1 MLMTNPPSA
10 ADVKLAIEGIAKRY
24 GPTAALEP
32 TTLDVRRGEFLTL
45 LGPSGSG
52 KTTLLM
58 MIAGLV
64 EPSAGRIC
72 LEGEDITARPAY
84 RRDIGLVFQNYALFP
99 HLTVAENVAFP
110 LEMRRQ
116 PRAEIAKAVA
126 EALELVRL
134 PHLGARYPR
143 ELSGGQQQRVAF
155 ARAIVFKPR
164 LVLMDE
170 PLGALDKKLREELK
184 LELRKL
190 HRDLGAT
197 IVYVTH
203 DQDEA
208 MLLSDRICL
217 MANARIAQVDA
228 PSDLYNRPRSRFAA
242 EFIGESNILPGSL
255 RRTAAGGW
263 QVALDNGPD
272 LACLA
277 PEQPG
282 EGRVPV
288 LIRPE
293 RIRLAPAMAEEGFA
307 ATVETVLDLGGIR
320 RIGLATASGLRLEA
334 IALGSATGGFAVG
347 EAVACAVTPADVVP
361 LAPGEAS

>member
-1 MLMTNPPSA
+1 MLMPNPPSA
-10 ADVKLAIEGIAKRY
+10 ADTKLSISGIAKRY
-24 GPTAALEP
+24 GPTAALEA

-64 EPSAGRIC
+64 EPSAGRIL
-72 LEGEDITARPAY
+72 LEGEDITERPAY

-110 LEMRRQ
+110 LEMRRMAR
-116 PRAEIAKAVA
+116 PDIARAVA
-126 EALELVRL
+126 GALELVRL
-134 PHLGARYPR
+134 PHLGQRYPR

-155 ARAIVFKPR
+155 ARAIVFKPA

-190 HRDLGAT
+190 HRELGAT

-228 PSDLYNRPRSRFAA
+228 PTDLYNRPRSRFAA
-242 EFIGESNILPGSL
+242 EFIGESNIARGVLDQADGAWHVTLEDGPRL
-255 RRTAAGGW
+255 ACAAPAAPAAGS
-263 QVALDNGPD
+263 
-272 LACLA
+272 
-277 PEQPG
+277 
-282 EGRVPV
+282 VPV

-293 RIRLAPAMAEEGFA
+293 RIRLAPTGPGFPAE
-307 ATVETVLDLGGIR
+307 VETVLDLGGIR
-320 RIGLATASGLRLEA
+320 RFSLRTPGGLAFNAVE
-334 IALGSATGGFAVG
+334 LGSATAGFGVGDLVRCEVAV
-347 EAVACAVTPADVVP
+347 ADVVP
-361 LAPGEAS
+361 LNEGAPS

>member
-1 MLMTNPPSA
+1 MPNPPSA
-10 ADVKLAIEGIAKRY
+10 ADTKLSISGIAKRY

-64 EPSAGRIC
+64 EPSAGRIL
-72 LEGEDITARPAY
+72 LEGEDITERPAY

-99 HLTVAENVAFP
+99 HLTVAENIAFP
-110 LEMRRQ
+110 LEMRHM
-116 PRAEIAKAVA
+116 PRPEMTRAVT

-134 PHLGARYPR
+134 PHLGQRYPR

-155 ARAIVFKPR
+155 ARAIVFKPA

-190 HRDLGAT
+190 HRELGAT

-217 MANARIAQVDA
+217 MANARVAQVDA
-228 PSDLYNRPRSRFAA
+228 PTDLYNRPRSRFAA
-242 EFIGESNILPGSL
+242 EFIGESNIAHGVLEQSDETW
-255 RRTAAGGW
+255 R
-263 QVALDNGPD
+263 VALDGGPR
-272 LACLA
+272 LACAA
-277 PEQPG
+277 PTARPAG
-282 EGRVPV
+282 PVSV

-293 RIRLAPAMAEEGFA
+293 RIRLAKAGPGFPAE
-307 ATVETVLDLGGIR
+307 VETVLDLGGIR
-320 RIGLATASGLRLEA
+320 RFALRTPGGLGFDVVE
-334 IALGSATGGFAVG
+334 LGSATAGLAVG
-347 EAVACAVTPADVVP
+347 DQVRCEVAAADVVP
-361 LAPGEAS
+361 LNEGAPS

>member
-10 ADVKLAIEGIAKRY
+10 ADIKLAIDGIAKHY

-64 EPSAGRIC
+64 EPSAGRIR
-72 LEGEDITARPAY
+72 LEGDDITERPAY

-110 LEMRRQ
+110 LEMRRLA
-116 PRAEIAKAVA
+116 RAEITRAVA

-134 PHLGARYPR
+134 PHLGGRYPR

-155 ARAIVFKPR
+155 ARAVVFKPR

-217 MANARIAQVDA
+217 MANARVAQVDA

-255 RRTAAGGW
+255 RRAAGGW
-263 QVALDNGPD
+263 QVALDGGPD
-272 LACLA
+272 LACL
-277 PEQPG
+277 PPG
-282 EGRVPV
+282 QAAEGRVPV

-293 RIRLAPAMAEEGFA
+293 RIRLAPAAAGDGFA
-307 ATVETVLDLGGIR
+307 AMVETVLDLGGIR
-320 RIGLATASGLRLEA
+320 RIGLVTSGGLRFEA
-334 IALGSATGGFAVG
+334 IELGSATGGPAVG
-347 EAVACAVTPADVVP
+347 ERVACLVTPADVVP
-361 LAPGEAS
+361 LAAGAGS